1 MNDEC
6 NGNFSGFIAALSN
19 LERLGCFL
27 SMVVVPNDETL
38 AKNTVIVVEE
48 DNGSLCSNS
57 MAKTKRSINELSD
70 LEFQSNDEGNEAYLP
85 TESACVEEKQKKK
98 TDEGKIVDKVAKEIP
113 SNVPMSKF
121 LSKLMN
127 NLYSFHY
134 MANHK
139 MTGKGG
145 DAKSSLDPKELEEI
159 IAATKE
165 RYPNSKLSDIRL
177 AIRYKLNN
185 ESKKYAASL
194 AKKKSKN

>member
-70 LEFQSNDEGNEAYLP
+70 LEFQFNDEAYLP
-85 TESACVEEKQKKK
+85 TESACVDEKQKKK
-98 TDEGKIVDKVAKEIP
+98 TDEGQDVDKVAKEIP
-113 SNVPMSKF
+113 SDVPMSKF
-121 LSKLMN
+121 LSELMN

>member
-1 MNDEC
+1 
-6 NGNFSGFIAALSN
+6 
-19 LERLGCFL
+19 
-27 SMVVVPNDETL
+27 
-38 AKNTVIVVEE
+38 
-48 DNGSLCSNS
+48 
-57 MAKTKRSINELSD
+57 
-70 LEFQSNDEGNEAYLP
+70 
-85 TESACVEEKQKKK
+85 
-98 TDEGKIVDKVAKEIP
+98 
-113 SNVPMSKF
+113 
-121 LSKLMN
+121 
-127 NLYSFHY
+127 

-194 AKKKSKN
+194 AKKKSKNWSELLVLFLRYSSFDSII